1 MIERYTNLFSSAKK
15 LADMDEDQFLPGVVG
30 DEGEMCVCIKSPIFE
45 YEDFSGGRAI
55 FLELLDSCDKLDFV
69 ETKDEMLTMIATVK
83 EG

>member
-1 MIERYTNLFSSAKK
+1 MIERYTSLFSSAKK
-15 LADMDEDQFLPGVVG
+15 LADMDGDQFLPGVVG

-45 YEDFSGGRAI
+45 YEAFSNNRKA
-55 FLELLDSCDKLDFV
+55 FLEILDSCDKLDFV